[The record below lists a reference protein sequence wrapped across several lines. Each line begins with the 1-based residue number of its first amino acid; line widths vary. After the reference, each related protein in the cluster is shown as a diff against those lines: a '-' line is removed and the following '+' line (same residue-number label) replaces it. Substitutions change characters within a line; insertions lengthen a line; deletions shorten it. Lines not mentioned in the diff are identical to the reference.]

1 MSQYYPNAYGT
12 DEKRKALHAQTFP
25 TSVDPQKEVARR
37 QKDYTDALTAPES
50 LTLEKVLEVLHY
62 EGALLGNL
70 NFAEIPNAA
79 ELVRITAAGFTVTN
93 TTQDISEFNS
103 NFTGII
109 TTGCVIEL

>member
-1 MSQYYPNAYGT
+1 MGQYYPDAYGT
-12 DEKRKALHAQTFP
+12 VEKRKALHAQTFP
-25 TSVDPQKEVARR
+25 TSVDPQKEVGRR

-79 ELVRITAAGFTVTN
+79 ELVRITAAGFTVTD
-93 TTQDISEFNS
+93 TTTDISDFSS
-103 NFTGII
+103 NFVGII
-109 TTGCVIEL
+109 TTGCVITI